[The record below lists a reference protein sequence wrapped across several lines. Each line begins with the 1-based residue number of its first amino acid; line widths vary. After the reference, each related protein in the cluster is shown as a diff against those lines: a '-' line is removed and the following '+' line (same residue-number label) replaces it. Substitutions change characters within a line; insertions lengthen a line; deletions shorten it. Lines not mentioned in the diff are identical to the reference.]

1 MKYLTP
7 CSQGC
12 PVNTDI
18 PGYIDAIIREDYEG
32 AFKIIKEKNPF
43 PSVCAWICPHPC
55 EERCRR
61 TQVDEP
67 VNIRALKRFAVEL
80 GKKKGV
86 QQRRWEGKKDNDIPG
101 GDVAI
106 IGAGPSGLTA
116 AHDLVR
122 KGFSVTVFER
132 HSKPGGHF
140 ALSLPLFRLPRNV
153 LYDDINEIQKSGVDI
168 ICEVEIGK
176 EISIDELRARYK
188 AVIFAVGL
196 QRSKMLPI
204 PGGDHPAVLP
214 ALPFLQNANGGTPLA
229 IGRSVIV
236 IGGGDVA
243 MDVAR
248 TAVRQGAQ
256 EVKIVCLE
264 SLEEMPAHPWEVQE
278 AREEG
283 VAFYAG
289 LGPLE
294 VITRDNGQIEGLKV
308 QKVVRVFDDE
318 GCFSPLFDARKTET
332 IDADTIIISVG
343 QAPLLDWACHRLELD
358 GKGNLLVDRNTLS
371 AGTEGF
377 FACGEV
383 AQGPGAAISAIA
395 SGHRVAESVASHLSK
410 ESVVLEAGPVNLIG
424 ELDTGVANKIARH
437 DRKEL
442 SQVDPLKRI
451 KNFDAFEDGFSPKD
465 GLTEA
470 GRCLRCGLGAQVD
483 ISRCI
488 GCLTCRRVCPYGVP
502 AVESRARI
510 SPDTCQSCG
519 ICAAA
524 CPAGAITIL
533 GIKDLQDRGISPIKI
548 YVCRKSVGQSIIP
561 SEVENHPALG
571 NLLVNVLPCLGSL
584 RKDMILTD
592 FERGTQGVALIFCR
606 EGCSELSTYFS
617 AGKAEVQGVRGIMG
631 EIGLDAG
638 RLECIASEDST
649 PLMDNLTAFAKRV
662 SSMGPL
668 W

>member
-1 MKYLTP
+1 LKYLTP

-18 PGYIDAIIREDYEG
+18 PGYIDAIIREDYLS
-32 AFKIIKEKNPF
+32 AYRIIKNNNPF

-55 EERCRR
+55 EDRCRR

-80 GKKKGV
+80 GRKREV
-86 QQRRWEGKKDNDIPG
+86 QNKYSEGKTGNIPG

-106 IGAGPSGLTA
+106 IGSGPSGLTA

-122 KGFSVTVFER
+122 RGFSVTVFER

-140 ALSLPLFRLPRNV
+140 AVSLPLFRLPRSV
-153 LYDDINEIQKSGVDI
+153 LFDDINEIQKSGVDML
-168 ICEVEIGK
+168 CEVEIGK
-176 EISIDELRARYK
+176 EVSIDELRARYK
-188 AVIFAVGL
+188 AVILAVGL

-204 PGGDHPAVLP
+204 PGGDHPAVLL

-229 IGRSVIV
+229 TGRRVIV

-248 TAVRQGAQ
+248 TAIRQGAQ

-264 SLEEMPAHPWEVQE
+264 SLEEMPAHDWEVQE

-283 VAFYAG
+283 VAFHTG

-294 VITRDNGQIEGLKV
+294 VITRENGQIEGLKV
-308 QKVVRVFDDE
+308 QRVVRVFDE
-318 GCFSPLFDARKTET
+318 KGCFSPQFDARKTET
-332 IDADTIIISVG
+332 LAADTIIISVG
-343 QAPLLDWACHRLELD
+343 QAPLLDWARHRLELD
-358 GKGNLLVDRNTLS
+358 GKGNLLVDRDTLS
-371 AGTEGF
+371 VGVDGF

-383 AQGPGAAISAIA
+383 AQGPGAAISAIQ
-395 SGHRVAESVASHLSK
+395 SGHRVADSVAAYLLKGKVFSQD
-410 ESVVLEAGPVNLIG
+410 EPVGLIG
-424 ELDTGVANKIARH
+424 ELDTGVVNKIIRNK
-437 DRKEL
+437 RKEL
-442 SQVDPLKRI
+442 NRVDPADRI
-451 KNFDAFEDGFSPKD
+451 KNFATFEKGFCREE

-488 GCLTCRRVCPYGVP
+488 GCLTCQRVCPYGVP
-502 AVESRARI
+502 AVVSRARI
-510 SPDTCQSCG
+510 SADACQSCG

-533 GIKDLQDRGISPIKI
+533 GINDFQSRDNLLIRI
-548 YVCRKSVGQSIIP
+548 YVCRKSVGRSIVP
-561 SEVENHPALG
+561 TEVANDPVFS
-571 NLLVNVLPCLGSL
+571 NSLVNVLPCAGSL
-584 RKDMILTD
+584 RKDVILAD
-592 FERGTQGVALIFCR
+592 FEGGTQGVALIFCGD
-606 EGCSELSTYFS
+606 GCSALSTHSS
-617 AGKAEVQGVRGIMG
+617 AGGAEVKGAKGLISD
-631 EIGLDAG
+631 IGLGAG
-638 RLECIASEDST
+638 RLEFIVADGKESLMAS
-649 PLMDNLTAFAKRV
+649 LTAFVKRV
-662 SSMGPL
+662 SAMGPL